1 MKRIEDIHEVQNILL
16 NIAKEFHQIC
26 VDNNIPYYMLDGTM
40 LGAVRHKGFIPWD
53 DDMDFGVERKYL
65 PILEKIFNE
74 NPSSHI
80 RFISSKNSK
89 KIINDPIKIEDTRTL
104 IIEPDRAH
112 INEDMGLNIDVFP
125 LDLSNGDKH
134 SFSKNNCVH
143 ILANLNSMRICNM
156 KILPLSHKVLAMII
170 RIALAPFPKS
180 FLNSLALRF
189 FIKKDGDHLSNLYGY
204 WGTKEVMPRDVMG
217 IPVLYTFEN
226 IKLYGPENSGAYLK
240 RLYGD
245 YLELPPE
252 EKRHVHLAEAYIK

>member
-1 MKRIEDIHEVQNILL
+1 
-16 NIAKEFHQIC
+16 
-26 VDNNIPYYMLDGTM
+26 
-40 LGAVRHKGFIPWD
+40 
-53 DDMDFGVERKYL
+53 
-65 PILEKIFNE
+65 
-74 NPSSHI
+74 
-80 RFISSKNSK
+80 
-89 KIINDPIKIEDTRTL
+89 
-104 IIEPDRAH
+104 
-112 INEDMGLNIDVFP
+112 
-125 LDLSNGDKH
+125 
-134 SFSKNNCVH
+134 
-143 ILANLNSMRICNM
+143 M